1 MPFQSKVQQGKCYA
15 LKAEGL
21 NGSWDCSEFSKHTD
35 FTRLPKRKRKEAADM
50 SQPVSVFAA
59 LGRQAAETPL
69 VEKFAADT
77 GLAPA
82 TLEKLAAAARL
93 TVPALARVAYAH
105 PDRFAK
111 FARARLAPKV
121 PAKAPAKITGARPA
135 VKTAS
140 ALELAVVA
148 LARRAFEKKAAAG
161 RKLSAMTL
169 MNHFLDKVAAA
180 LPMTKQAS
188 IRVMQAELAL
198 GKPLS
203 HAIKKAHP
211 RLSPEQRGF
220 VAGKLTKAAADDFAK
235 FVKKKQ
241 HGLKTATG
249 KPGSPEVAKL
259 MKSANVGIGTRVLNA
274 GRNMFGSTQQAAT
287 SGAKAFN
294 AANAGTMKGKVKQI
308 GMQGQGGGP
317 VGAQP
322 NHRAIGA
329 EHAKGLGQAKQQ
341 AVGDQLKARLLAA
354 LGLGGVGGAGLG
366 SMGGGGKA
374 PATPETP
381 AMAMGMGGGPKPQR
395 PPTARG

>member
-1 MPFQSKVQQGKCYA
+1 MPFQSRRQQGKCYA
-15 LKAEGL
+15 LKAKNL

-35 FTRLPKRKRKEAADM
+35 FTRLPERKRKEAADM
-50 SQPVSVFAA
+50 SEPVSVIAA
-59 LGRQAAETPL
+59 LGRQAAEAPL

-82 TLEKLAAAARL
+82 ALEKLAAAAKL
-93 TVPALARVAYAH
+93 SVPALARVAYAH

-140 ALELAVVA
+140 ALELVVVA
-148 LARRAFEKKAAAG
+148 LAERAFEKKAAAD

-198 GKPLS
+198 GRPLS

-220 VAGKLTKAAADDFAK
+220 VAGELTKAAADDFAK

-249 KPGSPEVAKL
+249 KPGDPAVSKL
-259 MKSANVGIGTRVLNA
+259 MKSANVGVGTRVLNA
-274 GRNMFGSTQQAAT
+274 GRNMFSSQAAAGR
-287 SGAKAFN
+287 SGREAYLRNATTPVGLGKASGGTTGQGADALKAN
-294 AANAGTMKGKVKQI
+294 ARQGHAANTAQAGK
-308 GMQGQGGGP
+308 
-317 VGAQP
+317 
-322 NHRAIGA
+322 
-329 EHAKGLGQAKQQ
+329 Q
-341 AVGDQLKARLLAA
+341 AVGDQLKARLAAA
-354 LGLGGVGGAGLG
+354 LGLGVAGGAGGASVL
-366 SMGGGGKA
+366 GGGGKA

-395 PPTARG
+395 PPTVRGWG